1 MKDVSFAN
9 CLLRMR
15 DFHQHLELDSMIGLA
30 AAIKE
35 DEKIKAKADAREAI
49 EDGEPDEAEK
59 SGEQ

>member
-1 MKDVSFAN
+1 
-9 CLLRMR
+9 
-15 DFHQHLELDSMIGLA
+15 MIGLA